1 MTHTLITFL
10 LLLSTMAQAQVFNL
24 NQILQPNKSIKDA
37 GWKSQAKYFNF
48 NNEVYNQL
56 KSYKGQKATLNIAG
70 IGQLELELW
79 EPHSPD
85 FIVTTSDGK
94 ATQPAKGFYFKGY
107 VTGKPTHLAAISIF
121 ENEVF
126 GMVSTPSGNYNI
138 GVMDR
143 KFIGKTNALH
153 VVYND
158 LSLPEKNPFNC
169 HTPDGDAKVEE
180 QTYDTKSAGCRI
192 VNNYFEIDN
201 QGFIQNGSNITTTT
215 NYVNGVFN
223 IIKLLYARDLI
234 QINLSQLHIWTTL
247 DPYPGTSSDAALTAF
262 RTRIQSIT
270 YNGNIA
276 HLISLKVGNLGG
288 LAYLNSLCSSTSATN
303 IAYSNAAL
311 NYSQFPVYS
320 WTVNVIAHEIGHNL
334 GSNHTHWCG
343 WLWPDGTRRPIDFCG
358 TVEPFGSPTC
368 YTGARIPQSGTIM
381 SYCHTNGSIDF
392 TQGFGVLPSTLMRS
406 RVSTATCLTGYQIEE
421 YSITGTRRVC
431 AGGTINLGVTGIT
444 DATYAWTGANGFTSS
459 NQNIS
464 VPNASAST
472 VGTYNV
478 AVTKNGCTHT
488 GKDAVV
494 RLNGN
499 TNAPFSQ
506 NFEAASAIPTGWEVI
521 NPNGDNT
528 WSVTSLAGGFGTSS
542 KSIRAMNYPSPNS
555 TGRFDSLFT
564 PVISLGGV
572 AASQLRFDVAYAQY
586 TGRADTLTIL
596 ASVNCGTSYQVV
608 YRKGGAELATA
619 PSLVSS
625 YTPTASQWRTE
636 TVSLSG
642 LPSASSVQFVF
653 VSRSAYGNYIY
664 LDNINLS
671 TGGVQPPACSFTYSP
686 WTACLSGVQTRTFTA
701 SPAGCTGTPPA
712 DSLSRT
718 CSIVVPPVQP
728 CTTNL
733 RNIVKPTNSVTA
745 IGTTSPAGEEVA
757 KAIDNNTATKYL
769 NFQGANSGLTINTD
783 TLAIVRA
790 LVLVSANDEATRDPR
805 SYQLSGSLDGVNY
818 TLISSGAVALFT
830 ARFQSQEIAITNST
844 AYRHYRLIIPTVVG
858 ASCVNCSVMQVAEV
872 RLLACAPNVVVEP
885 QPCTT
890 LVDVTQPSDVVEI
903 VNGSRVDSRPPPLNE
918 EPYRVIDNSVNFKY
932 LNFTGLG
939 SGFIV
944 NVPRTHSPVVQ
955 LSITSGND
963 APERDPTSYNLQGWN
978 GFVWVQVATGSVPL
992 FTARR
997 QRVVLPVFVNT
1008 VSYSKYRVT
1017 FPTLRGTSFMQVSEV
1032 ELLGC
1037 SGQAISS
1044 FAVPNPTDGITEID
1058 GVKFDLSKMPAG
1070 VYLIRGVRVV
1080 KK

>member
-1 MTHTLITFL
+1 
-10 LLLSTMAQAQVFNL
+10 
-24 NQILQPNKSIKDA
+24 
-37 GWKSQAKYFNF
+37 
-48 NNEVYNQL
+48 
-56 KSYKGQKATLNIAG
+56 
-70 IGQLELELW
+70 LELW

-94 ATQPAKGFYFKGY
+94 SSQPAKGFYFKGY
-107 VTGKPTHLAAISIF
+107 VAGKPDHLAAISIF

-138 GVMDR
+138 GVLDR

-158 LSLPEKNPFNC
+158 MSLPEKNPFNC
-169 HTPDGDAKVEE
+169 HTPDGDSKQEE

-406 RVSTATCLTGYQIEE
+406 RVSTATCLTGYQIEN

-444 DATYAWTGANGFTSS
+444 DATYQWTGANGFTST
-459 NQNIS
+459 NQSIS

-506 NFEAASAIPTGWEVI
+506 NFEASSAIPTGWEVI

-664 LDNINLS
+664 LDNINLVQS
-671 TGGVQPPACSFTYSP
+671 GAQPPACVFAYSP

-701 SPAGCTGTPPA
+701 SPAGCVGTPPA

-718 CSIVVPPVQP
+718 CSVVPPVQN
-728 CTTNL
+728 CTTTL
-733 RNIVKPTNSVTA
+733 RNIVKPTNAITA

-790 LVLVSANDEATRDPR
+790 LVLVSANDVPTRDP
-805 SYQLSGSLDGVNY
+805 STYQLSGSLDGVNY
-818 TLISSGAVALFT
+818 TAIASGAVALFT

-858 ASCVNCSVMQVAEV
+858 GSCVNCSVMQVAEV
-872 RLLACAPNVVVEP
+872 RLLACDPNVVVEP

-890 LVDVTQPSDVVEI
+890 LVDVTLPSDVVEI

-997 QRVVLPVFVNT
+997 QRVVLPVFVNS

-1037 SGQAISS
+1037 SGQAIAR
-1044 FAVPNPTDGITEID
+1044 FAIPNPTDGITEID

>member
-1 MTHTLITFL
+1 
-10 LLLSTMAQAQVFNL
+10 MAQAQTFRLDN
-24 NQILQPNKSIKDA
+24 IFQPNKSIKDA
-37 GWKSQAKYFNF
+37 GWKSQAQYFNF
-48 NNEVYNQL
+48 NKEGYELL
-56 KSYKGQKATLNIAG
+56 KSFKGQKASLNIAG

-94 ATQPAKGFYFKGY
+94 SSQPAKGFYFKGY
-107 VTGKPTHLAAISIF
+107 VAGKPTHLAAISVF

-158 LSLPEKNPFNC
+158 MSLPEKNPFNC
-169 HTPDGDAKVEE
+169 HTPDGDSKQEE
-180 QTYDTKSAGCRI
+180 QTYDTKSLGCRI

-234 QINLSQLHIWTTL
+234 QVNLSQLHIWTTL

-444 DATYAWTGANGFTSS
+444 DATYQWTGANGFTST
-459 NQNIS
+459 NQSIS
-464 VPNASAST
+464 VPNASSTT

-596 ASVNCGTSYQVV
+596 ASVNCSNTYQVIFK
-608 YRKGGAELATA
+608 KGGAELATA
-619 PSLVSS
+619 SSLVSS

-701 SPAGCTGTPPA
+701 SPAGCVGTPPA

-718 CSIVVPPVQP
+718 CSVVVPPVQP

-733 RNIVKPTNSVTA
+733 RNIVKPTNAITA
-745 IGTTSPAGEEVA
+745 IGTTSPVGEEVA

-790 LVLVSANDEATRDPR
+790 LVLVSANDVPTRDP
-805 SYQLSGSLDGVNY
+805 STYQLSGSLDGVNY

-830 ARFQSQEIAITNST
+830 ARFQSQEIAFTNST
-844 AYRHYRLIIPTVVG
+844 AYRHYRLIFPTVVG

-890 LVDVTQPSDVVEI
+890 LVDVTLPSDVVEI

-997 QRVVLPVFVNT
+997 QRVVLPVFGNT

-1044 FAVPNPTDGITEID
+1044 FGYPNPTDGIID
-1058 GVKFDLSKMPAG
+1058 IGGVKFDLSRLPAG

>member
-10 LLLSTMAQAQVFNL
+10 LVLSTIVQAQVFNL
-24 NQILQPNKSIKDA
+24 SPIFQPNKSIKDV
-37 GWKSQAKYFNF
+37 GWKSQAQYFNF
-48 NNEVYNQL
+48 NKEVYQSL
-56 KSYKGQKATLNIAG
+56 KSFKGEKASLAIKG
-70 IGQLELELW
+70 VGQLELELW
-79 EPHSPD
+79 EPHAPD

-94 ATQPAKGFYFKGY
+94 ASQPAKGYYFKGH
-107 VTGKPTHLAAISIF
+107 VAGKPNHLAAISVF

-158 LSLPEKNPFNC
+158 MTLPEKNPFEC
-169 HTPDGDAKVEE
+169 HTLDADAKEEE
-180 QTYDTKSAGCRI
+180 QTNDSKSLGCRI

-201 QGFIQNGSNITTTT
+201 QGFLANGSNITTTT

-223 IIKLLYARDLI
+223 VVKLLYARDLI
-234 QINLSQLHIWTTL
+234 QVNLSQLHIWTTL

-276 HLISLKVGNLGG
+276 HLMSLKVGNLGG

-303 IAYSNAAL
+303 IAYSNVSTV
-311 NYSQFPVYS
+311 YSQFPVYS
-320 WTVNVIAHEIGHNL
+320 WTVNVVAHEIGHNL

-406 RVSTATCLTGYQIEE
+406 RVSTATCLTGYQIEN

-444 DATYAWTGANGFTSS
+444 DATYAWTGPNGFTST

-464 VPNASAST
+464 ATT

-478 AVTKNGCTHT
+478 AVTKNACTHT

-564 PVISLGGV
+564 PVISLGGL

-596 ASVNCGTSYQVV
+596 AATNCGTNYQVV

-625 YTPTASQWRTE
+625 FTPTASQWRTE

-642 LPSASSVQFVF
+642 LASGSSVQFVF

-686 WTACLSGVQTRTFTA
+686 WTACSSSVQTRTFTA
-701 SPAGCTGTPPA
+701 SPAGCVGVPPA

-718 CSIVVPPVQP
+718 CNIVVNP
-728 CTTNL
+728 CNSLVT
-733 RNIVKPTNSVTA
+733 IVKPTNAVTA

-769 NFQGANSGLTINTD
+769 NFQGAGSGLTINTD
-783 TLAIVRA
+783 TLAIVRG
-790 LVLVSANDEATRDPR
+790 LVLVSANDVPTRDPS

-818 TLISSGAVALFT
+818 TAISSGAVALFT

-844 AYRHYRLIIPTVVG
+844 AYRHYRLIFPTVVG
-858 ASCVNCSVMQVAEV
+858 ASCVNCSVMQIAEV
-872 RLLACAPNVVVEP
+872 RLLACAANVVVEP

-963 APERDPTSYNLQGWN
+963 APERDPASYNLQGWD
-978 GFVWVQVATGSVPL
+978 GFAWVQIATGDVPL

-997 QRVVLPVFVNT
+997 QRIVLPVFVNA
-1008 VSYSKYRVT
+1008 VSYVRYRVT

-1037 SGQAISS
+1037 NGQAVARV
-1044 FAVPNPTDGITEID
+1044 AVPNPTNGITEIG
-1058 GVKFDLSKMPAG
+1058 GVKFDLSRLPAG